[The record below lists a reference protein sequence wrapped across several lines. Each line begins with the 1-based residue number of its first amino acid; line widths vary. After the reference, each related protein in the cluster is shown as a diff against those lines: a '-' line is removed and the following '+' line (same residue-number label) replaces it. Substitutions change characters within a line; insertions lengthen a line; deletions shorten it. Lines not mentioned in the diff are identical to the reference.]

1 MEHKELGGASHEY
14 ARRERW
20 GMEALLSKGGNDV
33 RQGLYTRRGVGP
45 LTKFC
50 KRPHP
55 RAVVFGIIAR
65 CYGSVVM
72 SGVVL
77 PVRAREGRLKTG
89 VSQLLVSKKGWWL
102 NGKWSVKNIGIDN

>member
-1 MEHKELGGASHEY
+1 MK
-14 ARRERW
+14 
-20 GMEALLSKGGNDV
+20 ALLSRDGNSV
-33 RQGLYTRRGVGP
+33 RQGFSKRIGVGL

-55 RAVVFGIIAR
+55 RSAVFGIIAR
-65 CYGSVVM
+65 CYGAVVV

-89 VSQLLVSKKGWWL
+89 VSRF
-102 NGKWSVKNIGIDN
+102 

>member
-1 MEHKELGGASHEY
+1 MIRKDEGFKHGNIRCLALNVGAWWWACRVRKWHQAGFSK
-14 ARRERW
+14 RV
-20 GMEALLSKGGNDV
+20 GM
-33 RQGLYTRRGVGP
+33 GL

-55 RAVVFGIIAR
+55 RTAVFGIRAR
-65 CYGSVVM
+65 CYGAVVV

-89 VSQLLVSKKGWWL
+89 VRRLRDIRFFEVGGDSS
-102 NGKWSVKNIGIDN
+102 